1 MVKPE
6 LNNLSATKL
15 RAILIAT
22 MVLLF
27 IIGGALFWFLRS
39 QIIDVANHVREVS
52 TGVATSNADV
62 IHLQNLQRTL
72 DDEKEAIDRAASLV
86 GDSSTYQ
93 YQEKMLN
100 DVTTYAKKTG
110 ISIVSINFDEAKD
123 STGTTAGLKEIGVTL
138 AIESPVEYSA
148 IMKFIRLI
156 EYNLPKMQIADV
168 SFTGS
173 TSEGSK
179 TSIQF
184 SSITIKAYA
193 K

>member
-1 MVKPE
+1 MVTPQ

-15 RAILIAT
+15 RAILVAT
-22 MVLLF
+22 MVLL
-27 IIGGALFWFLRS
+27 IVVGGVLFWFLRT

-52 TGVATSNADV
+52 TGAATSNADV
-62 IHLQNLQRTL
+62 IRLQNLQKTL
-72 DDEKEAIDRAASLV
+72 DDDKEAITRAASLV

-100 DVTTYAKKTG
+100 DLTTYAKKTG
-110 ISIVSINFDEAKD
+110 IGIVSINFDDIKD
-123 STGTTAGLKEIGVTL
+123 STGATAGLKEIGVTL
-138 AIESPVEYSA
+138 AIESPVEYTS

-156 EYNLPKMQIADV
+156 EYSLPKMQIADV
-168 SFTGS
+168 SFASGA
-173 TSEGSK
+173 SEASK

-184 SSITIKAYA
+184 SSITIKAFA